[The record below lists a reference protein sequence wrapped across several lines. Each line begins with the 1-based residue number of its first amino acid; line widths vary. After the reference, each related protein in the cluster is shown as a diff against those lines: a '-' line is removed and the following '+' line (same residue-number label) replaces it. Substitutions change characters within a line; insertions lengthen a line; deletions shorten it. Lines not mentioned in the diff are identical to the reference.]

1 MRNLVDAVEAAPPSS
16 PPRLTR
22 KLHAAIGELG
32 HGIGD
37 WNISLLGYST
47 ALALSDVLFDEAA
60 MPKSR
65 SRELADMRGFALFG
79 AYAATRLGKLDE
91 AVQLAEHGRGRSM
104 VETLAAS
111 ELITN
116 GASPELRADIE
127 RASQRIVGLEEELR
141 GFEHD
146 DAAVVA
152 EEMRNKLA
160 DAFGADPSLL
170 KFRVTNPG
178 RHQDKTQDYVRAAF
192 DLRAARAELR
202 SALAR
207 ARSESPAG
215 NAGGLDAAAVAGIAS
230 GLECPVVYVAA
241 TVYGAAAIFVPPDG
255 KLNSLLLETIN
266 SDITREMLHG
276 ARGKPGYAA
285 GAMAGDAIALQ
296 ATLPGILDLLRTGI
310 MEPLSQKVT
319 AMGYN
324 KAVLIPLGSLG
335 LLPLHAAI
343 AGSTPAFAYVP
354 SARALSRAVA
364 GRARAADA
372 APSLLAVADPQREAN
387 APLPFAVAEVRVAE
401 QVASWSQKTVC
412 IGPHAC
418 LSSVV
423 PAARITT
430 HLHIACH
437 GEFRPSDPLE
447 SALLLAGEDKI
458 TLHMLL
464 AGVIPLSAP
473 RLAVLSAC
481 QTANVEF
488 RSIPDEVLGLPSGL
502 MLAGVPG
509 VVATMWPVDDRAAAF
524 FAQRFYE
531 ELFVEK
537 REPVAAVAVA
547 QRWLRDA
554 SAGELHARA
563 QSMRQ
568 ALANGDDMARAAM
581 SRTWRNLMSRPA
593 SDRPFSSPEFW
604 AAFTYVG
611 A

>member
-1 MRNLVDAVEAAPPSS
+1 M
-16 PPRLTR
+16 
-22 KLHAAIGELG
+22 
-32 HGIGD
+32 
-37 WNISLLGYST
+37 
-47 ALALSDVLFDEAA
+47 
-60 MPKSR
+60 
-65 SRELADMRGFALFG
+65 
-79 AYAATRLGKLDE
+79 
-91 AVQLAEHGRGRSM
+91 
-104 VETLAAS
+104 
-111 ELITN
+111 
-116 GASPELRADIE
+116 
-127 RASQRIVGLEEELR
+127 
-141 GFEHD
+141 
-146 DAAVVA
+146 
-152 EEMRNKLA
+152 
-160 DAFGADPSLL
+160 
-170 KFRVTNPG
+170 
-178 RHQDKTQDYVRAAF
+178 
-192 DLRAARAELR
+192 
-202 SALAR
+202 
-207 ARSESPAG
+207 
-215 NAGGLDAAAVAGIAS
+215 
-230 GLECPVVYVAA
+230 
-241 TVYGAAAIFVPPDG
+241 
-255 KLNSLLLETIN
+255 
-266 SDITREMLHG
+266 
-276 ARGKPGYAA
+276 
-285 GAMAGDAIALQ
+285 
-296 ATLPGILDLLRTGI
+296 
-310 MEPLSQKVT
+310 
-319 AMGYN
+319 
-324 KAVLIPLGSLG
+324 
-335 LLPLHAAI
+335 
-343 AGSTPAFAYVP
+343 
-354 SARALSRAVA
+354 
-364 GRARAADA
+364 
-372 APSLLAVADPQREAN
+372 
-387 APLPFAVAEVRVAE
+387 PFAVAEVRVAE
-401 QVASWSQKTVC
+401 QVASWSQKIVC